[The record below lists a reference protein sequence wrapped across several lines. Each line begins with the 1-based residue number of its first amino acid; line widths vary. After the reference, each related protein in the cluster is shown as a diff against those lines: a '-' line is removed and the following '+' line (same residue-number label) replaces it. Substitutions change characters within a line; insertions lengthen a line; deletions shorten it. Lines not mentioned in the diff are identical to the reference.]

1 MSDVAISYGDM
12 ADFIMKC
19 ADEFTEYCD
28 ENNID
33 TMDFY
38 GSFDRL
44 YDRAGMVSELRE
56 YEDTPLFNYVAVE
69 NLHNAIDRLR
79 SAMKGYESELPDS
92 EWGNKIRE
100 LNRINHKL
108 SNKYNEYRQLRMDS
122 EDFYRVYGFYR
133 ELEILSKE
141 LDYAQSYIK
150 STNSALKLL
159 LKRSIPEL
167 IKISAKYSD
176 L

>member
-44 YDRAGMVSELRE
+44 YDRAGMVSELKE
-56 YEDTPLFNYVAVE
+56 YEDAPLFNYIAVE
-69 NLHNAIDRLR
+69 NLHNAIDRLK
-79 SAMKGYESELPDS
+79 SAMKNYEAELPDS

-100 LNRINHKL
+100 LNRINHRL
-108 SNKYNEYRQLRMDS
+108 SNERKDRIDP
-122 EDFYRVYGFYR
+122 EDFYTVYNFYSGI
-133 ELEILSKE
+133 EILSKE
-141 LDYAQSYIK
+141 LNYAQSYVK
-150 STNSALKLL
+150 TTNSSLRLL
-159 LKRSIPEL
+159 LKRSMPQL
-167 IKISAKYSD
+167 IKISSKYSD

>member
-1 MSDVAISYGDM
+1 MSDIVISYSDM

-56 YEDTPLFNYVAVE
+56 YEDAPLFNYIAVE
-69 NLHNAIDRLR
+69 NLHNAIDRLK
-79 SAMKGYESELPDS
+79 SAMKNYEAELPDS
-92 EWGNKIRE
+92 KWGNKIRE

-108 SNKYNEYRQLRMDS
+108 SNKYNEYKKFKMDS
-122 EDFYRVYGFYR
+122 EDFYTIYSFYR
-133 ELEILSKE
+133 EIEILSKE
-141 LDYAQSYIK
+141 LNYAQSYVK
-150 STNSALKLL
+150 TTNSSLKLL
-159 LKRSIPEL
+159 LKRSMPEL
-167 IKISAKYSD
+167 IKISSKYSD

>member
-1 MSDVAISYGDM
+1 
-12 ADFIMKC
+12 MKC

-56 YEDTPLFNYVAVE
+56 YEDAPLFNYIAVE
-69 NLHNAIDRLR
+69 NLHNAIDRLK
-79 SAMKGYESELPDS
+79 SAMKNYESELPDS

-100 LNRINHKL
+100 LNRINHRL
-108 SNKYNEYRQLRMDS
+108 SNERKDRIDP
-122 EDFYRVYGFYR
+122 EDFYTVYNFYS
-133 ELEILSKE
+133 EIEILSKE
-141 LDYAQSYIK
+141 LNYAQSYVK
-150 STNSALKLL
+150 TTNSSLKLL
-159 LKRSIPEL
+159 LKRSMPQL
-167 IKISAKYSD
+167 IKISSKYSD

>member
-1 MSDVAISYGDM
+1 MSDVVISYGDM
-12 ADFIMKC
+12 ADFIIKC

-44 YDRAGMVSELRE
+44 YDRAGMISELKE
-56 YEDTPLFNYVAVE
+56 YEDAPLFNYIAVE
-69 NLHNAIDRLR
+69 NLHNAVDRLK
-79 SAMKGYESELPDS
+79 SAMKNYEAELPDS
-92 EWGNKIRE
+92 EWGYKIRE

-108 SNKYNEYRQLRMDS
+108 SNERKDKIDP
-122 EDFYRVYGFYR
+122 EDFYTVYNFYN
-133 ELEILSKE
+133 EIEILSKE
-141 LDYAQSYIK
+141 LNYAQSYVK
-150 STNSALKLL
+150 TTNSSLKLL
-159 LKRSIPEL
+159 LKRSMPEL
-167 IKISAKYSD
+167 IKISSKYSD

>member
-1 MSDVAISYGDM
+1 MSDVVISYGDM
-12 ADFIMKC
+12 ADFIIKC

-28 ENNID
+28 KNNID

-44 YDRAGMVSELRE
+44 YDRAGMISELKE
-56 YEDTPLFNYVAVE
+56 YENAPLFNYIAVE
-69 NLHNAIDRLR
+69 NLHNAVDRLK
-79 SAMKGYESELPDS
+79 SAMKNYEAELPDS

-108 SNKYNEYRQLRMDS
+108 SNERKDRIDP
-122 EDFYRVYGFYR
+122 EDFYTVYNFYN
-133 ELEILSKE
+133 EIEILSKE
-141 LDYAQSYIK
+141 LNYAQSYVK
-150 STNSALKLL
+150 TTNSSLKLL
-159 LKRSIPEL
+159 LKRSMPEL
-167 IKISAKYSD
+167 IKISSKYSD